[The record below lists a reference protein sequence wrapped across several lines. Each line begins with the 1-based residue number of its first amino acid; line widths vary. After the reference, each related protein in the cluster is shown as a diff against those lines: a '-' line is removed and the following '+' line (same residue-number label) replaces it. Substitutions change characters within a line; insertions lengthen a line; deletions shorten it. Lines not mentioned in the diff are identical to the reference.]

1 MASIIL
7 AVVADVSQRMEERSA
22 RTKMF
27 NALAMVDVL
36 MLANAEEAESLSTNA
51 VPHQV
56 FQEPRT
62 AVVIFL
68 RIVSLAPNRFLSSKE
83 KVFQSFFY
91 CR

>member
-7 AVVADVSQRMEERSA
+7 AVVADVSLRMEERSA
-22 RTKMF
+22 RTEVF

-36 MLANAEEAESLSTNA
+36 MLASAEEPKSLSTNA

-56 FQEPRT
+56 FQELRMG
-62 AVVIFL
+62 VVIFL
-68 RIVSLAPNRFLSSKE
+68 RIVSLVPPRFLSSKE
-83 KVFQSFFY
+83 EVSQSFFY